1 MDTMLEKISQSL
13 TETHGIVF
21 DPEHYRVR
29 CLAHVIN
36 LSARKLIDSLFVNVQ
51 YEDETSFEE
60 VEDNEEYM
68 RDAVFKVLYCR
79 IKI

>member
-1 MDTMLEKISQSL
+1 MDVMLEKILQSL
-13 TETHGIVF
+13 TESHGIIF
-21 DPEHYRVR
+21 DPEHHCVR

-36 LSARKLIDSLFVNVQ
+36 LSARKMIDSLFVNIQ

-68 RDAVFKVLYCR
+68 KDAVFKVLQRKHC
-79 IKI
+79 